1 MDEPRRS
8 PLYLAR
14 ASYRRRR
21 LIDAQR
27 LLPIFLFL
35 LYLLPL
41 LWGGAGPDDP
51 IGGGVRAYIH
61 VFTIWIGAIVCAAWI
76 ARSLM
81 RDDTQDTDAARTEEG
96 AHLPTRAAQYRDH
109 SGDGTA

>member
-41 LWGGAGPDDP
+41 LWGGSGADDP
-51 IGGGVRAYIH
+51 VGGGVRAYVH
-61 VFTIWIGAIVCAAWI
+61 VFTIWIGAIVAAGLI
-76 ARSLM
+76 ARALM
-81 RDDTQDTDAARTEEG
+81 RDETHSTDDGSGPPLAPTIKD
-96 AHLPTRAAQYRDH
+96 HL
-109 SGDGTA
+109 GDGAA

>member
-35 LYLLPL
+35 LYLVPL
-41 LWGGAGPDDP
+41 LWGGSGPDDP
-51 IGGGVRAYIH
+51 VGGGVRGYVH
-61 VFTIWIGAIVCAAWI
+61 VFTVWIGAIVAAGWI
-76 ARSLM
+76 ARALM
-81 RDDTQDTDAARTEEG
+81 REEPLRPNATTDPLAEPEAEPE
-96 AHLPTRAAQYRDH
+96 A
-109 SGDGTA
+109 GDMEDGVR

>member
-1 MDEPRRS
+1 MDDRRRT

-35 LYLLPL
+35 LYLIPL
-41 LWGGAGPDDP
+41 LWGDEATNTPVGDGARGY
-51 IGGGVRAYIH
+51 VH
-61 VFTIWIGAIVCAAWI
+61 VFSVWFGAIVI
-76 ARSLM
+76 AGLI
-81 RDDTQDTDAARTEEG
+81 
-96 AHLPTRAAQYRDH
+96 TRALRREDRRHETDQTIDQTPAVDFENG
-109 SGDGTA
+109 S